1 MILPILLSLFAT
13 FGRIRAPHAMRTA
26 LTPAVVLVALS
37 IAGPV
42 GAQVIEQ
49 RSVTRDGD
57 RITATVRVVTTDGIA
72 VSKQPISWSIENPRD
87 GDRVVS
93 TSGPTNGAGE
103 ASAVVVLGPTPG
115 TRNLVASISSGL
127 QLSAFFVAPNLI
139 RIPIS
144 NDEILA
150 SEGLKTFVLLP
161 QIGLD
166 TTFVQMRNVTRRI
179 REIRSGGPAVSV
191 FGTALAPAPAPGDIR
206 IMSLSEAGRVAAAN
220 TANEALGGRFGAFL
234 NGQGSI
240 GTRDGTAYTRGY
252 DTRTTG
258 VTGGVDYRFTEN
270 LVLGAALG
278 AVRAKSSFD
287 ADYGDASA
295 TGVAGSLYGS
305 WYHGNFYVDA
315 IGTFGFNR
323 YDTRRAIGIGDVLG
337 ATNGRQLGGSV
348 SVGWNTSKGALS
360 FGPYVRAGYIRV
372 DVDSFTETGSTGSE
386 MDVSSQA
393 ATSFTTALGGQVS
406 YAISHSWGILSPSLR
421 VEYEREQRNT
431 VQPLTG
437 SLLADPVRTLF
448 AIPTDNP
455 DKTYFN
461 VGAGVAA
468 QFANGRAAFI
478 NYEGMFGRS
487 QMTNHAVVVGGRLE
501 F

>member
-1 MILPILLSLFAT
+1 MILPILLSLFAI
-13 FGRIRAPHAMRTA
+13 FGRTRTPRAVRM
-26 LTPAVVLVALS
+26 LLIPAAALVALS

-42 GAQVIEQ
+42 SAQVIEQ

-57 RITATVRVVTTDGIA
+57 RITATVRVTVEGNLLPQRT
-72 VSKQPISWSIENPRD
+72 VSWSIENARD

-93 TSGPTNGAGE
+93 TTGPTNGAGE
-103 ASAVVVLGPTPG
+103 ASAVVVLGPAVG
-115 TRNLVASISSGL
+115 TRNLVASISPAF
-127 QLSAFFVAPNLI
+127 QLAAVFIPPNLI

-144 NDEILA
+144 NDEIA
-150 SEGLKTFVLLP
+150 ATEGLKTFVLLP

-166 TTFVQMRNVTRRI
+166 TTFVQMRNVARRV
-179 REIRSGGPAVSV
+179 REIRSGGPAVSI
-191 FGTALAPAPAPGDIR
+191 FGTALAPAPGDIR
-206 IMSLSEAGRVAAAN
+206 IMSLSEAGQVAAAN
-220 TANEALGGRFGAFL
+220 TANEALGGRFGLFL
-234 NGQGSI
+234 NAQGSV
-240 GTRDGTAYTRGY
+240 GSRDGTSYTRGY

-305 WYHGNFYVDA
+305 WYHGKFYVDA

-323 YDTRRAIGIGDVLG
+323 YDTRRAIGIGDALG

-348 SVGWNTSKGALS
+348 SVGWNTNTGALS

-372 DVDSFTETGSTGSE
+372 DVDGFTETGSTGSE

-406 YAISHSWGILSPSLR
+406 YAFSRSWGILSPSLR

-431 VQPLTG
+431 VQQLTG

-448 AIPTDNP
+448 AIPTDAP

>member
-1 MILPILLSLFAT
+1 MILRILMSMFANFDRLRT
-13 FGRIRAPHAMRTA
+13 PRAVRAA
-26 LTPAVVLVALS
+26 LVPGVALVAMAM
-37 IAGPV
+37 AGPV
-42 GAQVIEQ
+42 SAQVIEQ

-57 RITATVRVVTTDGIA
+57 RITATVRVLSTDGVPVVQQA
-72 VSKQPISWSIENPRD
+72 VSWGIENPRD
-87 GDRVVS
+87 ADRLVS
-93 TSGPTNGAGE
+93 TSGPTNTTGE
-103 ASAVVVLGPTPG
+103 ASAVVILGPTPG
-115 TRNLVASISSGL
+115 TRNLVASISPGI
-127 QLSAFFVAPNLI
+127 QLAAFFIPPNLI

-144 NDEILA
+144 NDEIA
-150 SEGLKTFVLLP
+150 ATEGLKTFVLLP

-166 TTFVQMRNVTRRI
+166 TTFVQMRNVARRV
-179 REIRSGGPAVSV
+179 REIRAGGPAVSI
-191 FGTALAPAPAPGDIR
+191 FGTALAPASAPGDIR
-206 IMSLSEAGRVAAAN
+206 ILSLSEAEQVAAAN
-220 TANEALGGRFGAFL
+220 TANEALGGRFGLFL
-234 NGQGSI
+234 NAQGSI
-240 GTRDGTAYTRGY
+240 GSRDGTSYTRGY

-305 WYHGNFYVDA
+305 WYHGKFYVDA

-323 YDTRRAIGIGDVLG
+323 YDTRRAIGIGDALG
-337 ATNGRQLGGSV
+337 STNGRQLGGSV
-348 SVGWNTSKGALS
+348 SVGWNTNTGALS

-372 DVDSFTETGSTGSE
+372 DVDSFTETGRTGSE
-386 MDVSSQA
+386 MDVSRQA
-393 ATSFTTALGGQVS
+393 ATSFTTALGGQLS
-406 YAISHSWGILSPSLR
+406 YAFSRSWGILAPSLR

-431 VQPLTG
+431 VQQLTG

-448 AIPTDNP
+448 AIPADAP
-455 DKTYFN
+455 DKTYVN

-478 NYEGMFGRS
+478 NYEGMFGRA

>member
-1 MILPILLSLFAT
+1 MILPVLLSLFAT
-13 FGRIRAPHAMRTA
+13 FGRIRVPRAMRTA
-26 LTPAVVLVALS
+26 LIPGVALVALS

-42 GAQVIEQ
+42 SAQVIEQ

-57 RITATVRVVTTDGIA
+57 RITATVRVTVEGTPLPQRA
-72 VSKQPISWSIENPRD
+72 VSWSIENARD

-93 TSGPTNGAGE
+93 TTGPTNGAGE
-103 ASAVVVLGPTPG
+103 ASAVVVLGPAVG
-115 TRNLVASISSGL
+115 TRNLVASISPAI
-127 QLSAFFVAPNLI
+127 QLAAFSIPANLI

-144 NDEILA
+144 NDEIA
-150 SEGLKTFVLLP
+150 ATEGLKTFVLLP

-166 TTFVQMRNVTRRI
+166 TTFVQMRNVARRV
-179 REIRSGGPAVSV
+179 REIRSGGPAVSI
-191 FGTALAPAPAPGDIR
+191 FGTALAPTPGDIR
-206 IMSLSEAGRVAAAN
+206 IMSLSDAGQAAAAA
-220 TANEALGGRFGAFL
+220 TANEALGGRFGVFL

-240 GTRDGTAYTRGY
+240 GTRDGTSYTRGY

-270 LVLGAALG
+270 LILGAALG

-295 TGVAGSLYGS
+295 SGVAGSLYGS
-305 WYHGNFYVDA
+305 WYHGNLYVDA

-323 YDTRRAIGIGDVLG
+323 YDTRRAIGIGDVRG

-348 SVGWNTSKGALS
+348 SLGWNTSKGALS

-372 DVDSFTETGSTGSE
+372 DVDNFTETGNTGSE

-406 YAISHSWGILSPSLR
+406 YAISRSWGILSPSLR

-431 VQPLTG
+431 VQQLTG

-448 AIPTDNP
+448 AIPTDAP

-478 NYEGMFGRS
+478 NYEGMFGRA